1 MKILTPLGK
10 ADATLGMT
18 EDEEAKKEMKVQV
31 ESTPQSLFRAAQDS
45 GHDHHENHDEDN
57 EHTHHQPSSP
67 ERAKRR
73 RPLSLPVLGA
83 PVQQVKGAFKK
94 LSVDFHSKDRGDHIP
109 GSGPAV
115 LHKNHRV
122 FAASDDCVE
131 EMDRRRTAMGPRA
144 PMADNISAAHSS
156 DERSQAFQSIFGR
169 PSPAHHQPQAQPRP
183 MPPNAPQYYQPH
195 YPSPGMQPRHL
206 PPQQQQPPSQ
216 YARSLR
222 APEQPYGYQYGYSRS
237 NHPPSSINTAAGVIT
252 SPPPPPPDPSLD
264 FLTSQG
270 LTPAQAYQAQVFATN
285 QQRIGLPSGAYP
297 PVNPHTGP
305 SQVPNERYPTR
316 MDSLNFQPDG
326 GRLSLDFDS
335 NPSSSLNV
343 QPVNSQSDEDAD
355 GDSELPWVA
364 GQRTPVTNAQPTQVA
379 RQPQPLS
386 NPTSNGPS
394 STPPIDAPQTRSGAP
409 PKLSLDFGS
418 PPNFSP
424 SAHMESLSRQS
435 TESTQTFLPRP
446 PAQNGSTANQSSAQS
461 GTGSTSASSSYARRS
476 LQVDSLRTRT
486 PLSQLSFSSGGQGT
500 PPATGTPA
508 TPIHTTSA
516 TPTRRSRRA
525 PLVYPALLSR
535 VAEALLHRLPV
546 GVRAKNGLSYADA
559 FDGQEAVDKICY
571 IIKTTDRSLALL
583 LGRALDA
590 QKFFHDVTYEHRL
603 RDNPAE
609 IYQFRGNI
617 GSMLSADGNGH
628 RGVGHMR
635 GDSTSMS
642 PNNSFSGSSH
652 RPSVSKSSTIDAYS
666 SASTST
672 TQQGY
677 YTMNHQ
683 QGGTD
688 ATIVPGTSAAMHE
701 AEEQGMNEIEAVD
714 LPTGVFTMLTEC
726 YSSTCTRDHLCYSI
740 TCPRRME
747 QQHRMRNRPNS
758 AGGISTTTARTT
770 RRATISGSQQGGN
783 HGGGIGSGPTSPVGS
798 ASGHGHPQAGPARFG
813 QNGEGQP
820 VGMEDDDDANAET
833 GQLWIHTVPKEVAD
847 ALSDSEK
854 KRQEAINEVIYTERD
869 FVRDMEY
876 LRDVWVAG
884 IRNSDVIPVER
895 REEFISHVFW
905 NILAIIDVNTR
916 LRDALTK
923 RQKQFTVVGQIG
935 DIFQEIVPLFDPFVD
950 YGAHQMYG
958 KYEFEKEKGS
968 NPAFTAFVEEIERLP
983 ESRKLELNGYLT
995 KPTTRLARY
1004 PLLLEAVLKHTPD
1017 SSPDK
1022 TLLQDVVQSIRTFL
1036 SRVNQ
1041 KTGEA
1046 ENRFH
1051 LHQLELQLSFR
1062 PGEYVDLKLGASHR
1076 KMIYKGSLNRRGGA
1090 GDKEDLQVFLFD
1102 HALLIVKPKTKGD
1115 QYKVYRRPIPLEFL
1129 VVSAAEETSTPTLR
1143 PATTG
1148 RVGGRGTLI
1157 RPQHDT
1163 PHSSVGSSAGHHTNG
1178 HGSPLS
1184 LNSGNSAMAANNK
1197 NGFPI
1202 TFTHL
1207 GWRGYT
1213 ITLWASTFISKK
1225 KWLEHIQKQQDLM
1238 RERSNIF
1245 ETVPFAEGHFTGVNR
1260 VNCAAP
1266 FRNGRRIVYGTD
1278 DGVYLS
1284 DLHEPNRPPVKVL
1297 ALVDVTQVDILEDS
1311 QLLIV
1316 LAERSVITFPLDVL
1330 NPMDPTSGLK
1340 RGKRI
1345 AAHTSFF
1352 KAGICMNRA
1361 IVCVVKTSALS
1372 TTVKTFEPIEQNTL
1386 NKSKPTFKKL
1396 LQGGNDTLKL
1406 FKEFYI
1412 PVESHSLSILRSR
1425 LCIGCARGFQILDLE
1440 SLETQPLVDPSDPSL
1455 EFIDKKDN
1463 LRPLAIFRV
1472 DTEFLLC
1479 YDEWAVFVDRRGF
1492 RARGDWQ
1499 ANWEGRPTAF
1509 AIEPA
1514 FIEIWDIVT
1523 CSIRQVILGDN
1534 LRCLFAEP
1542 PPSGSMYPQNTHS
1555 IYPSAGP
1562 YPPRTSSS
1570 SLQQYP
1576 PQHMPPTLM
1585 HSGRPSLHNVGY
1597 GPGPRPGGVGPN
1609 APFGHAASGLGPQ
1622 NMGRREI
1629 LLGSD
1634 DNVMFLKP
1642 VTLAPS
1648 APQSTNGSSGPSSDA
1663 RQLPI

>member
-1 MKILTPLGK
+1 
-10 ADATLGMT
+10 
-18 EDEEAKKEMKVQV
+18 
-31 ESTPQSLFRAAQDS
+31 
-45 GHDHHENHDEDN
+45 
-57 EHTHHQPSSP
+57 
-67 ERAKRR
+67 
-73 RPLSLPVLGA
+73 
-83 PVQQVKGAFKK
+83 
-94 LSVDFHSKDRGDHIP
+94 
-109 GSGPAV
+109 
-115 LHKNHRV
+115 
-122 FAASDDCVE
+122 
-131 EMDRRRTAMGPRA
+131 
-144 PMADNISAAHSS
+144 MADSINAHHSS

-183 MPPNAPQYYQPH
+183 VPVNTSQYYQNH
-195 YPSPGMQPRHL
+195 YPSPGMQPRYL
-206 PPQQQQPPSQ
+206 PPQQQQYPPSQ
-216 YARSLR
+216 YARSVR
-222 APEQPYGYQYGYSRS
+222 GPEQPYGYQYGPPHS
-237 NHPPSSINTAAGVIT
+237 NYPPPSVTNSSGTIA
-252 SPPPPPPDPSLD
+252 SPPPPAPDPSLD

-270 LTPAQAYQAQVFATN
+270 LTPAQAYQAQVFAAN
-285 QQRIGLPSGAYP
+285 QQRMGLPSGAYP
-297 PVNPHTGP
+297 PINPHTGP
-305 SQVPNERYPTR
+305 SKIPNEGYPSR
-316 MDSLNFQPDG
+316 VDSLSFQPDG

-335 NPSSSLNV
+335 KPSTSSNV
-343 QPVNSQSDEDAD
+343 QPVFSRPEEDGDGD

-364 GQRTPVTNAQPTQVA
+364 GQRTPTTNIQQPSQGTRHTQ
-379 RQPQPLS
+379 LF
-386 NPTSNGPS
+386 S
-394 STPPIDAPQTRSGAP
+394 STPPSGSSNTLPMDAAESRSVGP

-424 SAHMESLSRQS
+424 SAHMEPISRPS

-446 PAQNGSTANQSSAQS
+446 PVNNGSTPNTNQSSAQS

-476 LQVDSLRTRT
+476 LQVDSSRTRT

-500 PPATGTPA
+500 PPASGTPS
-508 TPIHTTSA
+508 TPVHAISA

-535 VAEALLHRLPV
+535 VAEALLQRLPV
-546 GVRAKNGLSYADA
+546 GVRAKNGLSYGDA

-617 GSMLSADGNGH
+617 GSILSTDASGH
-628 RGVGHMR
+628 RGMSHMR
-635 GDSTSMS
+635 GDSRSMS

-652 RPSVSKSSTIDAYS
+652 RPSVSKSSITDTYS
-666 SASTST
+666 SASSNSYL
-672 TQQGY
+672 GHPSA
-677 YTMNHQ
+677 NHQ
-683 QGGTD
+683 HDGTNS
-688 ATIVPGTSAAMHE
+688 TVVPGSSAYNTHMHE
-701 AEEQGMNEIEAVD
+701 SIEDQGVNELEAVD

-747 QQHRMRNRPNS
+747 QQHRMRNRPSS
-758 AGGISTTTARTT
+758 AGGASTTTTRTT
-770 RRATISGSQQGGN
+770 RRATISGSQQGHGN
-783 HGGGIGSGPTSPVGS
+783 GGGIGSGPTSPVGS
-798 ASGHGHPQAGPARFG
+798 VSGHGHAQAGPARFG
-813 QNGEGQP
+813 RNGEGDP
-820 VGMEDDDDANAET
+820 IGMEDDDDANAET

-847 ALSDSEK
+847 ALSDTEK
-854 KRQEAINEVIYTERD
+854 RRQEAINEVIYTERD

-884 IRNSDVIPVER
+884 IRNSDIIPIDR
-895 REEFISHVFW
+895 RDEFISQVFW
-905 NILAIIDVNTR
+905 NIGAIIDVNTK
-916 LRDALTK
+916 LRDALTR

-968 NPAFTAFVEEIERLP
+968 NPAFAAFVEEIERLP

-1004 PLLLEAVLKHTPD
+1004 PLLLEAVLKHTPE

-1022 TLLQDVVQSIRTFL
+1022 VILQEVVQSVRAFL

-1062 PGEYVDLKLGASHR
+1062 PGEYVDLKLGANHR
-1076 KMIYKGSLNRRGGA
+1076 KMIYKGSLNRRGGS

-1129 VVSAAEETSTPTLR
+1129 VVSAAEEGASIPTLR

-1148 RVGGRGTLI
+1148 RAGGKGALI
-1157 RPQHDT
+1157 KPQHDHT
-1163 PHSSVGSSAGHHTNG
+1163 HSSVGSSVGHHTNG
-1178 HGSPLS
+1178 H
-1184 LNSGNSAMAANNK
+1184 
-1197 NGFPI
+1197 
-1202 TFTHL
+1202 
-1207 GWRGYT
+1207 
-1213 ITLWASTFISKK
+1213 
-1225 KWLEHIQKQQDLM
+1225 
-1238 RERSNIF
+1238 
-1245 ETVPFAEGHFTGVNR
+1245 
-1260 VNCAAP
+1260 
-1266 FRNGRRIVYGTD
+1266 
-1278 DGVYLS
+1278 
-1284 DLHEPNRPPVKVL
+1284 
-1297 ALVDVTQVDILEDS
+1297 VDILEDS

-1316 LAERSVITFPLDVL
+1316 LSERSVITFPLEVL
-1330 NPMDPTSGLK
+1330 TPMDPTAGLK

-1345 AAHTSFF
+1345 ATHTSFF
-1352 KAGICMNRA
+1352 KAGICMNRV

-1372 TTVKTFEPIEQNTL
+1372 TTVKTFEPIEQNAL

-1412 PVESHSLSILRSR
+1412 PVESHSLSVLRSR

-1509 AIEPA
+1509 AFHYPYVIAIEPS

-1542 PPSGSMYPQNTHS
+1542 PPSGSMYPQNAV
-1555 IYPSAGP
+1555 YPAAGP

-1576 PQHMPPTLM
+1576 QQHPTLM

-1597 GPGPRPGGVGPN
+1597 GPGSRPGAVGHPG
-1609 APFGHAASGLGPQ
+1609 PFGMNNPGFGPY

-1634 DNVMFLKP
+1634 DSVMFLKTEMRRR
-1642 VTLAPS
+1642 VERA
-1648 APQSTNGSSGPSSDA
+1648 
-1663 RQLPI
+1663 